1 MQNGF
6 DYVLTYYDDPK
17 AAFPSFAYNWMATTG
32 KYWRLI
38 FLSIKIC
45 SFIFITVQRA

>member
-1 MQNGF
+1 LYQLFYRFFFELIILSWIFTQNGF

-32 KYWRLI
+32 
-38 FLSIKIC
+38 
-45 SFIFITVQRA
+45 

>member
-1 MQNGF
+1 MYNMNVLIFVQNGF

-32 KYWRLI
+32 KCL
-38 FLSIKIC
+38 C
-45 SFIFITVQRA
+45 G